1 MIRVVH
7 YVNQYFAGI
16 GGEDASSHPPG
27 ALPELAGASRAL
39 QARLADRATVVA
51 TVFAGDSYVAEH
63 EKSAIADCVNLIAAH
78 APTVCVAGPAFGSGR
93 YGLACGLVC
102 DAVQRTLGV
111 PAMTG
116 MYPENPGVEACR
128 RSTIIV
134 PTAETVRGMGDA
146 LERMAVLA
154 LKLGAGEELGP
165 AEAEGYLPKGIR
177 VNEVAGEVAGVR
189 AVELVLKKLRGQTET
204 EWPLPH
210 YEKISPA
217 AAVAEGKRP
226 RVALVSEGAVV
237 PKGNPDKLPSGWCK
251 VWARYEMKSSGGLS
265 SEEFET
271 VHGGFDTTVG
281 NQDPNRLVPLDA
293 LRELEREGRV
303 EVWRDLYVTN
313 GNMGSLTEMS
323 RIGSEM
329 ARALRQDGV
338 DVAII
343 GAT

>member
-16 GGEDASSHPPG
+16 GGEDASSHPPS
-27 ALPELAGASRAL
+27 ALPGLAGASRAL

-51 TVFAGDSYVAEH
+51 TVFAGDNYVAEH
-63 EKSAIADCVNLIAAH
+63 EQSAIADCVSLIATYG
-78 APTVCVAGPAFGSGR
+78 PTVCVAGPAFGSGR

-102 DAVQRTLGV
+102 EAVGRTLEV
-111 PAMTG
+111 PTLTG
-116 MYPENPGVEACR
+116 MYPENPGVDACR
-128 RSTIIV
+128 RTTIVV
-134 PTAETVRGMGDA
+134 PTAETVRGMGEA
-146 LERMAVLA
+146 LERMAELVV
-154 LKLGAGEELGP
+154 KLGTGAELGP

-177 VNEVAGEVAGVR
+177 VNELAGEVAGVR
-189 AVELVLKKLRGQTET
+189 AVELVLRKLRGETET
-204 EWPLPH
+204 EWPLPR
-210 YEKISPA
+210 YERVRPA
-217 AAVAEGKRP
+217 AAVAQGKRP

-237 PKGNPDKLPSGWCK
+237 PKGNPDNLPSGWCSA
-251 VWARYEMKSSGGLS
+251 WAKYEVNAMDTLS
-265 SEEFET
+265 NAEFET
-271 VHGGFDTTVG
+271 VHGGFDTTNG
-281 NQDPNRLVPLDA
+281 NHDPNRLVPLDA

-329 ARALRQDGV
+329 AHVLRQDGV